1 LYGSSVCEYPPVT
14 RAELVQLLN
23 AARRS
28 GAREAFRQ
36 FRGRF
41 WASTTSFGL
50 RAELR
55 HAPPRPAAKIPVV
68 MRPAEPREFAGFDEE
83 LTCAAGGDA
92 VEVTQRMRLCQGG
105 VTTLYVA
112 QSEDGE
118 SVYAQ
123 WLVRHNEQGP
133 LHAVTGGLFPNL
145 EQGQALVEGAYT
157 FIAFRKLGVMADG
170 MHQLLTAAQA
180 AGDECVFTYVSSANI
195 ASLRGCANAG
205 FVPDHLRVDSWR
217 LGRRSIERVPLT
229 EDARQNWATA
239 VART

>member
-1 LYGSSVCEYPPVT
+1 MT

-36 FRGRF
+36 LRGRV

-50 RAELR
+50 RAELQ
-55 HAPPRPAAKIPVV
+55 HVPPRPTAKIPVV
-68 MRPAEPREFAGFDEE
+68 MQAAEPRAFTGFDEE
-83 LTCAAGGDA
+83 LPSAAGGDA
-92 VEVTQRMRLCQGG
+92 VEVTQRMRLCRAG

-112 QSEDGE
+112 RSEEGE
-118 SVYAQ
+118 SIYAQ
-123 WLVRHNEQGP
+123 WLVRHDDQGP
-133 LHAVTGGLFPNL
+133 LHAVTGGLFPDL
-145 EQGQALVEGAYT
+145 EQGEALVEGAYT
-157 FIAFRKLGVMADG
+157 FVAFRKLGVMADG
-170 MHQLLTAAQA
+170 MHQLLAAAQA
-180 AGDECVFTYVSSANI
+180 AGDEYVFTYVSSANI

-229 EDARQNWATA
+229 EAARQTWATA